1 MTAEAQTDTVEPSPT
16 ATTTN
21 AGHTTGQAPPASE
34 IALKQLL
41 GPVRPSIVL
50 AFCCGMAGA
59 ALGLLPAIGVTALA
73 QQALAATLTARTAW
87 AWVAAISVG
96 LMGGHMIYL
105 WGTGYAHRVELRFRT
120 DLRRRIAVVLARLP
134 LGWHTEE
141 SSGRVRSTITEDTAK
156 VHALIAHFGSDLG
169 MAIGAPLFGLVYL
182 LTRSWVFTLVLLV
195 WLAAAVAVAGALAA
209 RTMKQLT
216 EEFNESEK
224 QLASAAVEMADG
236 IAAVKAF
243 GLSGTLFGRFSDALG
258 RYTRASYKWM
268 RGPGRPMAVLSAL
281 MGPAFM
287 LLPIIATGWVM
298 VGRGL
303 MEPVGV
309 LPFLLVGVGLP
320 SGMMNLAS
328 MGNSLIEARDA
339 AQRIGELLA
348 EPALP
353 EPQAPVPVGHDER
366 GGVDVA
372 LDRVSFRYRQDG
384 PLVLDDV
391 SLGLR
396 PGTVTAVVGPSGSGK
411 STLVRLVARFWDVT
425 GGSVRV
431 GGTDVRDAS
440 SQDLLSQMAIV
451 LQEGGILA
459 DTARENIRLARPDA
473 TGEEVEAA
481 ARAAR
486 IHQRITAL
494 PRGYDTVLGSEGA
507 HLSGGERQR
516 IALARAFLAGAPILL
531 LDEATAQA
539 DPHSEREIQEALA
552 ALARGRTVLVIAHRL
567 ATVVDADSIVVL
579 DSGRVVQ
586 RGTHTELLAAGGLYR
601 TLWEAQQ

>member
-1 MTAEAQTDTVEPSPT
+1 
-16 ATTTN
+16 
-21 AGHTTGQAPPASE
+21 
-34 IALKQLL
+34 
-41 GPVRPSIVL
+41 
-50 AFCCGMAGA
+50 
-59 ALGLLPAIGVTALA
+59 
-73 QQALAATLTARTAW
+73 
-87 AWVAAISVG
+87 
-96 LMGGHMIYL
+96 
-105 WGTGYAHRVELRFRT
+105 
-120 DLRRRIAVVLARLP
+120 
-134 LGWHTEE
+134 
-141 SSGRVRSTITEDTAK
+141 
-156 VHALIAHFGSDLG
+156 
-169 MAIGAPLFGLVYL
+169 
-182 LTRSWVFTLVLLV
+182 
-195 WLAAAVAVAGALAA
+195 
-209 RTMKQLT
+209 
-216 EEFNESEK
+216 
-224 QLASAAVEMADG
+224 
-236 IAAVKAF
+236 
-243 GLSGTLFGRFSDALG
+243 
-258 RYTRASYKWM
+258 M

-366 GGVDVA
+366 GGVDVT

-384 PLVLDDV
+384 PLVLDNV
-391 SLGLR
+391 SLELR

-516 IALARAFLAGAPILL
+516 IALARAFLAGAPVLL

-579 DSGRVVQ
+579 DGGRVVQ